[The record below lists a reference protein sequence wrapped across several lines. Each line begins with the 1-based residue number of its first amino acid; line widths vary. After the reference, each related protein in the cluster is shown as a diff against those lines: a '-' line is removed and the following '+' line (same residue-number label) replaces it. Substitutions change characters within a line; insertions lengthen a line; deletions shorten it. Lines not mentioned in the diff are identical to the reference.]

1 VDRKA
6 TVRRFIDEAVNGG
19 RDELVDELVADELRP
34 GARDWFGAFRSSFPD
49 VHMETV
55 ELVADGDTVV
65 GRFKCSATHLGEW
78 RGNPPTGRRFEGV
91 DEVYFFRFDGD
102 QIAELWGIETRSTA
116 SGSSGWTRPS
126 APRPVQVPAA
136 SMFFVTTSIVR
147 PSSSVGLNST
157 TSVPA

>member
-55 ELVADGDTVV
+55 ELVADGETVV
-65 GRFKCSATHLGEW
+65 GRFRCSATHLGEW
-78 RGNPPTGRRFEGV
+78 RGNRPPLRGRRRGLLLQV
-91 DEVYFFRFDGD
+91 RRRSDRRAVGYRDTLDRFRQLGLD
-102 QIAELWGIETRSTA
+102 
-116 SGSSGWTRPS
+116 
-126 APRPVQVPAA
+126 PA
-136 SMFFVTTSIVR
+136 
-147 PSSSVGLNST
+147 
-157 TSVPA
+157 